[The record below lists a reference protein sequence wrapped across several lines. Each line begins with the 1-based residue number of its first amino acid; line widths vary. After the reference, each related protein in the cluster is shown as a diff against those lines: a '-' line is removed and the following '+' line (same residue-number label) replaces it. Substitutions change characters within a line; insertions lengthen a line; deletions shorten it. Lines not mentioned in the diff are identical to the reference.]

1 MINTII
7 NKIKIW
13 HCIAIIIIGI
23 LIRLFLFPYKVGD
36 YIYYFEPWFVF
47 IKSHGGFQSLKFNFY
62 NYSPAYIYFC
72 ALIVKLNLNSLF
84 AIKALSVIFELF
96 AAYHVALLVNLKY
109 NNKKIIWL
117 VIAIFSIMPT
127 FIINSSYWSQSDSI
141 YSAFTIASVYYAI
154 KKKYFAAI
162 IFFSIA
168 FSFKMQAI
176 FISPFFFL
184 LFLKNKIK
192 WYYFIMIPLI
202 YIITIIPTWIAGRP
216 FLDLIT
222 IFVKQS
228 TYYES
233 LTMNFPNYY
242 IFINN
247 NYYEPVK
254 YIGIIT
260 TFLFVLFTTLL
271 LKSNKWKFNKEN
283 WIKFAY
289 ISVVITTFLLPGMHE
304 RYLYLA
310 DVLGIVFLL
319 YFPQKWYIPITL
331 ITVSTYSYIRC
342 SRLNE
347 ILPQE
352 PAFILFLLMIIFLIS
367 DFYKNIKPT
376 TLEKL

>member
-1 MINTII
+1 
-7 NKIKIW
+7 
-13 HCIAIIIIGI
+13 
-23 LIRLFLFPYKVGD
+23 
-36 YIYYFEPWFVF
+36 
-47 IKSHGGFQSLKFNFY
+47 
-62 NYSPAYIYFC
+62 
-72 ALIVKLNLNSLF
+72 
-84 AIKALSVIFELF
+84 
-96 AAYHVALLVNLKY
+96 
-109 NNKKIIWL
+109 
-117 VIAIFSIMPT
+117 
-127 FIINSSYWSQSDSI
+127 
-141 YSAFTIASVYYAI
+141 
-154 KKKYFAAI
+154 
-162 IFFSIA
+162 
-168 FSFKMQAI
+168 
-176 FISPFFFL
+176 
-184 LFLKNKIK
+184 
-192 WYYFIMIPLI
+192 MIPLI

-271 LKSNKWKFNKEN
+271 LKSNKWKFNNEN

>member
-96 AAYHVALLVNLKY
+96 AAYYVALLVNLKY

-154 KKKYFAAI
+154 KKNI
-162 IFFSIA
+162 L
-168 FSFKMQAI
+168 
-176 FISPFFFL
+176 PL
-184 LFLKNKIK
+184 LFSLVLLFHSKCKQ
-192 WYYFIMIPLI
+192 YLLALSFFI
-202 YIITIIPTWIAGRP
+202 
-216 FLDLIT
+216 
-222 IFVKQS
+222 
-228 TYYES
+228 
-233 LTMNFPNYY
+233 
-242 IFINN
+242 
-247 NYYEPVK
+247 
-254 YIGIIT
+254 
-260 TFLFVLFTTLL
+260 
-271 LKSNKWKFNKEN
+271 
-283 WIKFAY
+283 
-289 ISVVITTFLLPGMHE
+289 IS
-304 RYLYLA
+304 
-310 DVLGIVFLL
+310 
-319 YFPQKWYIPITL
+319 
-331 ITVSTYSYIRC
+331 
-342 SRLNE
+342 
-347 ILPQE
+347 
-352 PAFILFLLMIIFLIS
+352 
-367 DFYKNIKPT
+367 
-376 TLEKL
+376 